1 MLQRASDNR
10 SVPKA
15 LLIATAVA
23 QLIIRHGSAESTQEA
38 KQGDACSA
46 AVYIMQ
52 LANSIDEQR
61 SELINEIS
69 KANAD
74 LLQLETALAL
84 PQWNTKPTAL
94 TPLIGLVL
102 AEQQKLI
109 SRLATCN
116 KAAADAARSANIQ
129 AGRNW
134 AVAELAEITTAS
146 SAGTA
151 ASTLS
156 AGGKVQDTATFETIH
171 GDTCTNKEA
180 GSIAKAATG
189 VAISALKTLTLFKLK
204 EHSTPGNRQ
213 ICLGHCD
220 GQGKACTAQAAR
232 HKTKTQ
238 SKKFL
243 EEDTRDTID
252 MQASAHSQPEK
263 ASEEENG
270 KTYLKA
276 HKRHLNWRLY
286 NFNLNKPCKATY
298 TSLDKAATTQTNE
311 PLRRSVLAVVK
322 GPNEKY
328 DTDSKE
334 QQKVINTFIESNYG
348 KEESDFKEK
357 VWNKI
362 REPDFSCS
370 IGSKDFKGKIT
381 AITTSD
387 HITIAIGASGYTAP
401 TSKECKETSLQAKPT
416 PEKCQEET
424 EKSKCTADK
433 DCEHSD
439 GKCKLKEGVKAE
451 NDAKPTN
458 TTGNNSFVIN
468 EAPLLLADLFILLG
482 F

>member
-1 MLQRASDNR
+1 MLQRERGNR

-23 QLIIRHGSAESTQEA
+23 QLIIRHGSAENTQEA

-61 SELINEIS
+61 TELINEIS

-84 PQWNTKPTAL
+84 PQWKTKSTAL

-102 AEQQKLI
+102 AEQQKLV
-109 SRLATCN
+109 SKLATCN

-151 ASTLS
+151 ASTLT
-156 AGGKVQDTATFETIH
+156 AGEKVQDTATLETIH

-180 GSIAKAATG
+180 GSIAKAKTG
-189 VAISALKTLTLFKLK
+189 VDISALKTLTLFKLRQ
-204 EHSTPGNRQ
+204 HSTAANRK

-220 GQGKACTAQAAR
+220 HSATACTTTATN

-243 EEDTRDTID
+243 EEDKSETID
-252 MQASAHSQPEK
+252 MQASAHSQPEQ
-263 ASEEENG
+263 ATEEENG

-311 PLRRSVLAVVK
+311 PLRRSVLAVIK

-362 REPDFSCS
+362 RETDFSYS
-370 IGSKDFKGKIT
+370 IGGKDFKGKIA
-381 AITTSD
+381 AIKTSD
-387 HITIAIGASGYTAP
+387 HITIAIGASVIYSFNKQRVQRNIRTGQTNNR
-401 TSKECKETSLQAKPT
+401 KMQAR
-416 PEKCQEET
+416 
-424 EKSKCTADK
+424 
-433 DCEHSD
+433 HR
-439 GKCKLKEGVKAE
+439 GK
-451 NDAKPTN
+451 
-458 TTGNNSFVIN
+458 
-468 EAPLLLADLFILLG
+468 
-482 F
+482 